1 MTFAAR
7 FPSRRRRARICVVL
21 AACILA
27 GNCCA
32 TTGLESQPFAPPA
45 SPRGQ
50 TLFVRLSPD
59 ATGVRAENSYSDP
72 RMWGDLYQEFSVGS
86 MGTGV
91 AIADYDGDG
100 RPDIYVVSKTEG
112 CRLFRN
118 LGGYRFEDTT
128 ERAGV
133 GAAPGIWTES
143 ATFVDV
149 NNDGRLDIYVCRFNA
164 PNLLYINQGDGTFR
178 ESAHAYGLDVRD
190 ASVVAAFCDYD
201 RDGLLDVYIATN
213 LLNRVEHPRGQRGY
227 LFHHNADGTFTNV
240 TDAAGI
246 SSEVA
251 QSHSATWF
259 DYEGDGWP
267 SLYVANDF
275 GTPDKL
281 YHNNR
286 DGTFTDVT
294 DRALP
299 HTSFSSMGAD
309 FGDIR
314 NDGHVGFFVAD
325 MAMRGHQKDQRTAAD
340 SRGREIEPPDQ
351 STATRK
357 YPRNALFI
365 NTGTGRF
372 LEASN
377 LAGIS
382 ATNWTW
388 SVRLE
393 DLDNDGRL
401 DLFVTNGMNR
411 EQNNVDLLTR
421 MMVAENT
428 TERIRIMR
436 DSPVFVETHL
446 AFRNAGDLDFE
457 DVSAAW
463 GLNQRSVGFGTALA
477 DLSGDGNLDIVYT
490 NYQEGPT
497 VLRNDENRGHRINVY
512 LRGTA
517 SNRFGIGAMIRV
529 ESALGV
535 QVRQLEL
542 ARGYKS
548 SSEPMAHFGLGP
560 DTTIRRLT
568 IMWPSGRVQ
577 SFENLPADRR
587 YIVTEPS
594 EATVRPTAE
603 SVPPPSFANVTP
615 SSGLGVE
622 AREDVVD
629 EVYQNRLIPLRLNR
643 RGPAVAVGDVDGSG
657 RDVVVVGG
665 TTQDA
670 LRLLRPVAAGKFLP
684 APLPSTGT
692 GADDGPILL
701 FDSTGGGRQDLLVT
715 KGGNTLP
722 ADSPDYQPR
731 LFLND
736 GQGNFS
742 PAPAEAL
749 PPLPINAGAVAAADF
764 EHNGRLGLFIGGR
777 LLPGQYPRTPRSA
790 LLANRGGRF
799 DDVTDSVAPALRQV
813 GMVTSALW
821 SDVDGDGWPDL
832 LVALEWGPVKYFH
845 NDHGKGFED
854 WSDRAGFTS
863 AGSGWWFSIAGADL
877 NGDGRIDY
885 IVGNVGLNTQYRA
898 DPAHPAVLFYG
909 DFKGD
914 GTDQIIEGYYEGDK
928 LYPWRSRRDLGAV
941 IPSVLKRF
949 PRNDAYARAT
959 LGEILGDDRLKAARR
974 FAATELRSGVF
985 LSQPDGTYRFEPL
998 PRIAQIAPFQG
1009 LVAGDFFGEGK
1020 ADVYGV
1026 QNSYAPIH
1034 LVSRFDGGLSQLLR
1048 GNGQGHLDPV
1058 APVESGLV
1066 VPGDAK
1072 ALAVMDLGDDG
1083 WPGFVVT
1090 RNRASALAFQAAGRA
1105 GRLPLKIRLHGPP
1118 GNPTGVGSRISVE
1131 YADGT
1136 TLASEVYAGSGYY
1149 SQSSAATF
1157 FGYRTSNPPRAIHV
1171 RWPTGA
1177 VTRTA
1182 FSSGPV
1188 IVISAP

>member
-1 MTFAAR
+1 LSSGRGLAR
-7 FPSRRRRARICVVL
+7 VGAVL
-21 AACILA
+21 AACILGCNLRA
-27 GNCCA
+27 APGI
-32 TTGLESQPFAPPA
+32 ESQPFAPHP

-59 ATGVRAENSYSDP
+59 ATGVRAENRYSDP

-91 AIADYDGDG
+91 AIGDYDGDG

-133 GAAPGIWTES
+133 GADPAVWTES
-143 ATFVDV
+143 ATFADV

-164 PNLLYINQGDGTFR
+164 PNLLYLNQGDGTFR
-178 ESAHAYGLDVRD
+178 ESARAYGLDVRD

-201 RDGLLDVYIATN
+201 RDGRLDVYLATN
-213 LLNRVEHPRGQRGY
+213 LLNRAEHPRGQRGY
-227 LFHHNADGTFTNV
+227 LFHQNRDGTFTNV

-246 SSEVA
+246 GTEVG

-259 DYEGDGWP
+259 DYDGDGWP

-275 GTPDKL
+275 GVPDKL

-286 DGTFTDVT
+286 DGTFTDVAT
-294 DRALP
+294 RALP

-309 FGDIR
+309 FGDLR

-325 MAMRGHQKDQRTAAD
+325 MAMSTHVKDQRATAD
-340 SRGREIEPPDQ
+340 PRGREPEPPDR
-351 STATRK
+351 SPYLRK

-372 LEASN
+372 LEAAF
-377 LAGIS
+377 LAGVS

-411 EQNNVDLLTR
+411 EQNNADLLGR
-421 MMVAENT
+421 IMMAESPM
-428 TERIRIMR
+428 ERIRIMH
-436 DSPVFVETHL
+436 DSPVAIETHL

-457 DVSAAW
+457 EVSAAW
-463 GLNQRSVGFGTALA
+463 GLNQRGVGFGAALG

-497 VLRNDENRGHRINVY
+497 VLRNDEDRGHRINIY

-517 SNRFGIGAMIRV
+517 SNRFGIGATIRV

-535 QVRQLEL
+535 QVRQLQL

-548 SSEPMAHFGLGP
+548 SSEPMAHFGLGADP
-560 DTTIRRLT
+560 TIRRLT
-568 IMWPSGRVQ
+568 ISWPSGRIQ

-587 YIVTEPS
+587 YVVTEPGES
-594 EATVRPTAE
+594 PLRPATESAPPAAFVDVTA
-603 SVPPPSFANVTP
+603 
-615 SSGLGVE
+615 SSGLGVA
-622 AREDVVD
+622 AREEVID
-629 EVYQNRLIPLRLNR
+629 EVYQQRLIPLRLNR

-657 RDVVVVGG
+657 RDAVVVGG
-665 TTQDA
+665 TTQDS
-670 LRLLRPVAAGKFLP
+670 LRLLRPATAGLFLST
-684 APLPSTGT
+684 PLPSTGT

-701 FDSTGGGRQDLLVT
+701 FDSTGQGRQDLLVT

-722 ADSPDYQPR
+722 ANSPDFQPR

-736 GQGNFS
+736 GKGNFS
-742 PAPAEAL
+742 PAPSDSL
-749 PPLPINAGAVAAADF
+749 PPLPINAGSIAAADF

-777 LLPGQYPRTPRSA
+777 ILPGRYPLAPYSA
-790 LLANRGGRF
+790 LLANRSGRF
-799 DDVTDSVAPALRQV
+799 EDVTDTAAPALREI

-845 NDHGKGFED
+845 NHEGKSFED
-854 WSDRAGFTS
+854 WSDRAGFSS
-863 AGSGWWFSIAGADL
+863 AGSGWWFSLAGADL

-898 DPAHPAVLFYG
+898 DRAHPALLFYG

-914 GTDQIIEGYYEGDK
+914 GTAQIIEGYYEGDK

-949 PRNDAYARAT
+949 PRSDAYARAT
-959 LGEILGDDRLKAARR
+959 LGEILGEDRLEAARR

-985 LSQPDGTYRFEPL
+985 LSQPDGTFRFEPL

-1009 LVAGDFFGEGK
+1009 LVAGDFLGEGK
-1020 ADVYGV
+1020 VDVYGV

-1034 LVSRFDGGLSQLLR
+1034 LVSRFDGGLSQLL
-1048 GNGQGHLDPV
+1048 QGDGHGGLAPV
-1058 APVESGLV
+1058 APLESGLV

-1072 ALAVMDLGDDG
+1072 ALAVIDLADDG

-1090 RNRASALAFQAAGRA
+1090 RNREPALAFQAARRA

-1118 GNPTGVGSRISVE
+1118 GNPTGVGSRVSVD
-1131 YADGT
+1131 YTDGT
-1136 TLASEVYAGSGYY
+1136 TLTSEVYAGSGYY

-1157 FGYRTSNPPRAIHV
+1157 FGYRAGNPPKTIHV
-1171 RWPTGA
+1171 RWPSGTVSHA
-1177 VTRTA
+1177 A

-1188 IVISAP
+1188 TVISAP